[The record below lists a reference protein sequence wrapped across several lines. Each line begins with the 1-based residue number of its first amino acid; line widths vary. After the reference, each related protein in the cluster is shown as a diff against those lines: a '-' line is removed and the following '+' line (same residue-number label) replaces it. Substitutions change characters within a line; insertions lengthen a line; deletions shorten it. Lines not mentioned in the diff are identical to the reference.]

1 MSGVFHLAWFFTYAI
16 TWTFSPRGHKSWTW
30 LVLLIFMFESE
41 SEIHSVLSDS
51 VTPWTIQSMEFSRPG
66 YWVGSLSIL
75 QGIFPTQ
82 GSNPGLPHCRWI
94 PYQLSHRGSP
104 ICMFVLMQMSLHLY
118 HVTTTSVWKWG
129 NANAHL
135 VVLFQNCAG
144 CSRFCSF
151 SFTFSNWT
159 VKL

>member
-1 MSGVFHLAWFFTYAI
+1 MSGVFHLAWFFTYAS
-16 TWTFSPRGHKSWTW
+16 TWTFSPWDHKSWTW
-30 LVLLIFMFESE
+30 LVLLICMFESE

-51 VTPWTIQSMEFSRPG
+51 LWPHGLYSPWNSPG
-66 YWVGSLSIL
+66 QNTRVGSLSIL

-94 PYQLSHRGSP
+94 LYQLSHRGSP
-104 ICMFVLMQMSLHLY
+104 ICMFALMQMSLHLY

-135 VVLFQNCAG
+135 VLFQNCAG
-144 CSRFCSF
+144 CSRFCNF